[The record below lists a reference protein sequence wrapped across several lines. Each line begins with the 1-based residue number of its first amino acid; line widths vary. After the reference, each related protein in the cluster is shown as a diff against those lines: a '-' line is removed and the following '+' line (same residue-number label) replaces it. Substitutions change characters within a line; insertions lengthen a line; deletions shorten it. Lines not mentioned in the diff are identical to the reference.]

1 MNSCIKK
8 AISLACATMLLAAA
22 LSGCGG
28 TSSAAP
34 ASSEA
39 PASSGAS
46 ASSESENLSCGTRI
60 NMSTASSGS
69 LFYTG
74 GIAVTQLWTEKLG
87 AIASASSSSGSA
99 ENATLLING
108 ETNMGSIQS
117 NIIMDAYTGKN
128 AYEGNPQSQ
137 LRVLAPL
144 TSATYHILARKDA
157 NINCLADSKGKRVCT
172 FPAGSG
178 NMTTLQLLYSAIG
191 MTFDDVVGSNVAL
204 TESIEALK
212 NGSLDMTIVFGQY
225 PNSTI
230 MDALAGSNDL
240 TVVPFSE
247 EEIAKISAANTWIMP
262 ETIPA
267 GTYDGQTA
275 ELKTLTHNGFICITE
290 DFPEEDA
297 YALVKTMYS
306 NLDWLYETY
315 AALNCTATQNPI
327 GAAKSIGVP
336 LHPGAERAFKD
347 LGLL

>member
-34 ASSEA
+34 ASSA
-39 PASSGAS
+39 AS
-46 ASSESENLSCGTRI
+46 ASSESESLSCGTRI

-108 ETNMGSIQS
+108 ETNMGIIQS
-117 NIIMDAYTGKN
+117 NIIMDAYNGKN

-230 MDALAGSNDL
+230 MDALAGS
-240 TVVPFSE
+240 VVPFSE
-247 EEIAKISAANTWIMP
+247 EEIEKISAANTWIMP